1 MDAAIVARLRQSDEA
16 AFALLL
22 QHYEAPL
29 GRYLQSLTR
38 NRELTR
44 DLLQETFLRAYTHL
58 TDLRD
63 DTAIR
68 PWLYRIATNLAMT
81 ALKRRQRF
89 PWLPWFPAA
98 ERTAGF
104 EDDLA
109 ERDAVQRAIARL
121 PVEYAGPLLLT
132 RVEGLK
138 SHEAAS
144 VLGISAELVRK
155 RVSRAL
161 EMLRKELGE
170 EDGRA
175 V

>member
-1 MDAAIVARLRQSDEA
+1 MDAAIVTRLRESDEA
-16 AFALLL
+16 AFEMLLH
-22 QHYEAPL
+22 QYEAPL

-38 NRELTR
+38 SRHLAQ
-44 DLLQETFLRAYTHL
+44 DLLQETFLRAYTHMA
-58 TDLRD
+58 DLRD
-63 DTAIR
+63 DAAIR

-81 ALKRRQRF
+81 ALKRRHRF
-89 PWLPWFPAA
+89 QWLPWLSSA
-98 ERTAGF
+98 EPTTRF

-121 PVEYAGPLLLT
+121 PADYSSCLLLT

-138 SHEAAS
+138 SHEAAA

-161 EMLRKELGE
+161 EMLRKELGK
-170 EDGRA
+170 EDGDA
-175 V
+175 L

>member
-38 NRELTR
+38 SR
-44 DLLQETFLRAYTHL
+44 DLAQDLVQETFLRAYTHL
-58 TDLRD
+58 EDLRD

-81 ALKRRQRF
+81 ALKRRSRF
-89 PWLPWFPAA
+89 QWLPWVAVA
-98 ERTAGF
+98 EPTTRF

-109 ERDAVQRAIARL
+109 ERDAVQQAIAQL
-121 PVEYAGPLLLT
+121 PVEYSSCLLLT

-138 SHEAAS
+138 SYEAAA

-161 EMLRKELGE
+161 ELLRRELGE
-170 EDGRA
+170 EDGHA